1 VNYYDHSRK
10 FISRRLALALVS
22 AGVAPS
28 IVPALAQNSQ
38 QTGRLTARP
47 QADRPPPSP
56 SPPRGISLLGLDRN
70 HHDRDAILYAP
81 ANFDPRTP
89 LPLLLFLHGAGQN
102 GTLMVRALQDSA
114 ERHGVLLLA
123 PTSRAT
129 TWDMRR
135 APACEDSA
143 SIDSALA
150 QVFAATTIDPHRIG
164 IGGLS
169 DGASF
174 ALSLGLANG
183 DLFGEV
189 MSFSA
194 GFFHVPVRVGRPR
207 IFLSHGHRDAIID
220 FRIGRQ
226 IADRLIESGY
236 DVTFR
241 PFEGGH
247 GIPPDGLEA
256 ALLQLEG

>member
-1 VNYYDHSRK
+1 M
-10 FISRRLALALVS
+10 FSRRDTLAFIPAV
-22 AGVAPS
+22 AVAPLAALGDE
-28 IVPALAQNSQ
+28 PAAP
-38 QTGRLTARP
+38 TGHLTARP
-47 QADRPPPSP
+47 RIAGPPVPP
-56 SPPRGISLLGLDRN
+56 APPRGSSLLGLDSENRS
-70 HHDRDAILYAP
+70 RDAILYAP
-81 ANFDPRTP
+81 ANFAPGTAI
-89 LPLLLFLHGAGQN
+89 PLLLFLHGAGQN
-102 GTLMVRALQDSA
+102 GALMVKALQDAA

-123 PTSRAT
+123 PTSRAA

-135 APACEDSA
+135 APACEDSGL
-143 SIDSALA
+143 IDRALA
-150 QVFAATTIDPHRIG
+150 QVFAAATIDPRRIG

-194 GFFHVPVRVGRPR
+194 GFFHVPLRMGHPR

-241 PFEGGH
+241 PFDGGH
-247 GIPPDGLEA
+247 GIPPAGLEA
-256 ALLQLEG
+256 ALAEFLT

>member
-1 VNYYDHSRK
+1 MID
-10 FISRRLALALVS
+10 RRSVLTLAAASMTVAAGGVLADDT
-22 AGVAPS
+22 AA
-28 IVPALAQNSQ
+28 

-47 QADRPPPSP
+47 RTVGTPTVGPPPK
-56 SPPRGISLLGLDRN
+56 GINLLGLDRETR
-70 HHDRDAILYAP
+70 DRDAILYAP
-81 ANFDPRTP
+81 ANFAPGTAI
-89 LPLLLFLHGAGQN
+89 PLLLFLHGAGQN
-102 GTLMVRALQDSA
+102 GALMAKALQNAA

-123 PTSRAT
+123 PTSRAA

-135 APACEDSA
+135 APACEDSGLIA
-143 SIDSALA
+143 KALA
-150 QVFAATTIDPHRIG
+150 QVFAAATVDPRRIG

-194 GFFHVPVRVGRPR
+194 GFFHVPLRMGHPR
-207 IFLSHGHRDAIID
+207 IFLSHGHRDTVID

-241 PFEGGH
+241 PFDGGH

-256 ALLQLEG
+256 ALAEFLA

>member
-1 VNYYDHSRK
+1 M
-10 FISRRLALALVS
+10 FAAMPAIGEES
-22 AGVAPS
+22 AER
-28 IVPALAQNSQ
+28 
-38 QTGRLTARP
+38 TGRLTARP
-47 QADRPPPSP
+47 QADRLPQAPPPP
-56 SPPRGISLLGLDRN
+56 KGISFLGLDRKN
-70 HHDRDAILYAP
+70 SGRDAVLYAP

-89 LPLLLFLHGAGQN
+89 IPLLLFLHGAGQN
-102 GTLMVRALQDSA
+102 GALMVKALQDAA

-123 PTSRAT
+123 PSSRAA
-129 TWDMRR
+129 TWDMHR
-135 APACEDSA
+135 APACDDSA
-143 SIDSALA
+143 FIDSALA
-150 QVFAATTIDPHRIG
+150 QIFAAATIDPRRIG

-194 GFFHVPVRVGRPR
+194 GFFHVPLRMGHPRV
-207 IFLSHGHRDAIID
+207 FLSHGHRDVIID

-236 DVTFR
+236 EVTFR
-241 PFEGGH
+241 PFDGGH
-247 GIPPDGLEA
+247 GIPSDGLEA
-256 ALLQLEG
+256 ALAQFLA